1 MKVLQ
6 NANEELQ
13 SITGGFELKL
23 HGLSDQLKLKEHQI
37 EHTLMNLRI
46 NPDCL
51 NGRRSWMK
59 NMGAR
64 SIGSDKSVQGH
75 PRLKKN
81 IIYVDVKWT
90 SVELRW

>member
-75 PRLKKN
+75 PRLKKTL
-81 IIYVDVKWT
+81 YMLT
-90 SVELRW
+90 

>member
-6 NANEELQ
+6 NVNEELQ
-13 SITGGFELKL
+13 SIPGGFELKL

-51 NGRRSWMK
+51 NDRKSWMK
-59 NMGAR
+59 NM
-64 SIGSDKSVQGH
+64 VQEALD
-75 PRLKKN
+75 PTNQCKVTL
-81 IIYVDVKWT
+81 V
-90 SVELRW
+90 